1 MVKTK
6 KSEQQGNASI
16 GYAGNVE
23 IKLMRG
29 KKVIKTIKN
38 HNSGKL
44 PLFSFLANSL
54 IGQFD
59 NGGTPRYVILGF
71 TAVGDAEAEQVSSNA
86 IPYSNVSLETSSTE
100 EDTSASA
107 VFKFLI
113 PFSLVVT
120 GLEVNVIR
128 LYNQNSIG
136 FNNHIASFVLRT
148 PDGQLDSF
156 ESDGKSNIL
165 ITWTMKITNQA
176 E

>member
-1 MVKTK
+1 MGNTK
-6 KSEQQGNASI
+6 KSEQQTNASI

-29 KKVIKTIKN
+29 KKVIKTIKT
-38 HNSGKL
+38 HNSGRL
-44 PLFSFLANSL
+44 PLFSFLANNL

-59 NGGTPRYVILGF
+59 NGGTPRYILLGY
-71 TAVGDAEAEQVSSNA
+71 TEAGDSVAEQISSNP

-100 EDTSASA
+100 GDTSASA
-107 VFKFLI
+107 IFKFLI
-113 PFSLVVT
+113 PFSAIVS

-128 LYNQNSIG
+128 LYNQNSVG
-136 FNNHIASFVLRT
+136 WNNHIASFILPT
-148 PDGQLDSF
+148 PL